1 MSHERYVPI
10 QPPAGYSTAP
20 ALCQLIFPSPW
31 ALIATNHRK
40 SGSSYQPNPFI
51 ETTLSYALTYISRVA
66 HQRPSHSIRS
76 ARLTILA
83 DTDYYSASS
92 SPSTES
98 TASPSSNR
106 FIPFGTT
113 LKDAK
118 KTGLGSSAA
127 LVTSLTAA
135 LLSHYLD
142 PIHFDLSTDKG
153 RTVLHNLAQAAH
165 CRAQGKIGSGFDVA
179 AAVHGSCLYRRFS
192 PSVLDAVPQPG
203 QPHFGTRLEE
213 AIRGTRW
220 DTEIHKDKVS
230 LPRGVAMRMVDVEC
244 GSQTVGMVKAVNAWR
259 AADPEGSRAL
269 WDDLQ
274 GRNEALARVLADGRV
289 GDLPAALAASRELVR
304 AMGSRS
310 DVPIEPESQTELID
324 ALSGVEGVYGG
335 VVPGAGGFD
344 AVSLLVKDDGET
356 VARLERFLE
365 EWSAKKKDSKVK
377 LLGVK
382 GELEGVRVEKLR
394 EFDGWLS

>member
-1 MSHERYVPI
+1 MRVMSPFHLQPATKCNNFI
-10 QPPAGYSTAP
+10 WTHQPPT
-20 ALCQLIFPSPW
+20 W
-31 ALIATNHRK
+31 ALTSTNHHK

-51 ETTLSYALTYISRVA
+51 ETTLTYVLTYISRVA
-66 HQRPSHSIRS
+66 RQRPAHSIRS

-92 SPSTES
+92 SSTAPS
-98 TASPSSNR
+98 ASPSSNR
-106 FIPFGTT
+106 FIPFGTS

-192 PSVLDAVPQPG
+192 PSVLDSVPQPG
-203 QPHFGTRLEE
+203 QPHFGTKLEE
-213 AIRGTRW
+213 AIGGVKW

-259 AADPEGSRAL
+259 AADPAGSKAL
-269 WDDLQ
+269 WDELQ
-274 GRNEALARVLADGRV
+274 GRNEALARVLADGKT
-289 GDLPAALAASRELVR
+289 DELPAALKASRQLVR
-304 AMGSRS
+304 DMGARS

-324 ALSGVEGVYGG
+324 ALSAVEGVYGG

-344 AVSLLVKDDGET
+344 AVAVLVRDDAET
-356 VARLERFLE
+356 VARLEGFLE

>member
-1 MSHERYVPI
+1 M
-10 QPPAGYSTAP
+10 
-20 ALCQLIFPSPW
+20 
-31 ALIATNHRK
+31 
-40 SGSSYQPNPFI
+40 
-51 ETTLSYALTYISRVA
+51 
-66 HQRPSHSIRS
+66 
-76 ARLTILA
+76 
-83 DTDYYSASS
+83 
-92 SPSTES
+92 
-98 TASPSSNR
+98 
-106 FIPFGTT
+106 
-113 LKDAK
+113 
-118 KTGLGSSAA
+118 
-127 LVTSLTAA
+127 
-135 LLSHYLD
+135 
-142 PIHFDLSTDKG
+142 
-153 RTVLHNLAQAAH
+153 LHNLAQAAH

-192 PSVLDAVPQPG
+192 PSVLDSVPQPG

-213 AIRGTRW
+213 AIRGVKW

-269 WDDLQ
+269 WDELQ

-289 GDLPAALAASRELVR
+289 DDLPAALAASRELVR

-324 ALSGVEGVYGG
+324 ALSAVEGVYGG

-344 AVSLLVKDDGET
+344 AVSLLVRDDEET

>member
-1 MSHERYVPI
+1 MSYERYVLS
-10 QPPAGYSTAP
+10 QPPAGYRPRRFCTISSVYFST
-20 ALCQLIFPSPW
+20 W
-31 ALIATNHRK
+31 ALIATNHHN

-51 ETTLSYALTYISRVA
+51 ETTLTYVLTYISRVA
-66 HQRPSHSIRS
+66 HQRPAHSIRS

-92 SPSTES
+92 SSTEPVANS
-98 TASPSSNR
+98 SSNR
-106 FIPFGTT
+106 FIPFGTS

-142 PIHFDLSTDKG
+142 PIHFDLTTDKG

-203 QPHFGTRLEE
+203 QPHFGTKLEE
-213 AIRGTRW
+213 AIRGAKW

-230 LPRGVAMRMVDVEC
+230 LPSGVAMRMVDVEC

-259 AADPEGSRAL
+259 AADPAGSKAL

-274 GRNEALARVLADGRV
+274 RRNEALARVLAEGKVDE
-289 GDLPAALAASRELVR
+289 LPAALAASRELVR
-304 AMGSRS
+304 DIGSRS
-310 DVPIEPESQTELID
+310 GVPIEPESQTELID
-324 ALSGVEGVYGG
+324 ALSAVEGVYGG

-344 AVSLLVKDDGET
+344 AVSLLVRDDEET
-356 VARLERFLE
+356 VGRLERFLG

-382 GELEGVRVEKLR
+382 GELEGVRIEKLR